1 MKRSFANLFIFIFLF
16 TIVANG
22 LYAQRS
28 GSTSAPTRGTT
39 GSNGDKTPERVPSK
53 SSNGSS
59 SNTNSGNKNNTQ
71 PSNQQTNNNLG
82 KLFWGG
88 GVNTTTDGK
97 NFIVDAQPFVGY
109 RLTPS
114 MQLTAGPV
122 YQYQSGNDLNIY
134 GARLGSR
141 YDIAAGAFAAGMFEF
156 MNYRQNDQNRSV
168 ARLPLGVGYN
178 HNLFGMGANLSVM
191 YDVLHKSGN
200 GSPYATPFII
210 SGGVTIGSGNR
221 FNFGNNNFN
230 INDVF
235 NINNPTNPNKNTNS
249 KAADNKTNNKT
260 NSSTNTKTKVSGKV
274 KTKGN

>member
-97 NFIVDAQPFVGY
+97 NFIVDASLLWV
-109 RLTPS
+109 
-114 MQLTAGPV
+114 
-122 YQYQSGNDLNIY
+122 
-134 GARLGSR
+134 
-141 YDIAAGAFAAGMFEF
+141 IA
-156 MNYRQNDQNRSV
+156 
-168 ARLPLGVGYN
+168 
-178 HNLFGMGANLSVM
+178 
-191 YDVLHKSGN
+191 
-200 GSPYATPFII
+200 
-210 SGGVTIGSGNR
+210 
-221 FNFGNNNFN
+221 
-230 INDVF
+230 
-235 NINNPTNPNKNTNS
+235 
-249 KAADNKTNNKT
+249 
-260 NSSTNTKTKVSGKV
+260 
-274 KTKGN
+274 